1 MAFDR
6 KLIDQYEAGGTQLAK
21 AIRNLTPADLLAAPP
36 PGEKNGLWT
45 IQQVIIHMLDS
56 DLIWASR
63 MKLII
68 AENNPQII
76 GYSESKFADNLF
88 YDLQDAE
95 TAIEIFNLNRRMF
108 AKVLRA
114 LPESAFARTGNH
126 SERGSI
132 TLAQCVEL
140 EIQHVEHHVK
150 FINAKRAAMK
160 K

>member
-1 MAFDR
+1 MAFDK
-6 KLIDQYEAGGTQLAK
+6 KLIDKYETGGTLLAK
-21 AIRNLTPADLLAAPP
+21 SIRNLTPGDLLAAPP
-36 PGEKNGLWT
+36 PGEKNGRWT
-45 IQQVIIHMLDS
+45 IQQVVIHLLDS

-68 AENNPQII
+68 AENNPQIL
-76 GYSESKFADNLF
+76 GYDETKFADNLF

-95 TAIEIFNLNRRMF
+95 TAVEIFNLNRRMF

-114 LPESAFARTGNH
+114 LPDSAFARTGNH
-126 SERGSI
+126 SERGPI
-132 TLAQCVEL
+132 TLAKCVEL
-140 EIQHVEHHVK
+140 EIEHIDHHVK